1 MFLAIALVMIV
12 LSAVLMRRRRV
23 VGVGVEGVRGRSL
36 LVLGLGGWRRGWLL
50 RAKLGIFTSDFFFF
64 FCVVVLVCG
73 FLGCS

>member
-23 VGVGVEGVRGRSL
+23 VGVGGVRGRLL

-50 RAKLGIFTSDFFFF
+50 RAKLGYFDEWTFF

-73 FLGCS
+73 FLGCG